1 MRMSQYFLPTMKE
14 NPAEAQI
21 VSHRLMLRAGLVRQT
36 SAGIYA
42 WLPLGFR
49 VLKNIERIVREE
61 QDRSGAQE
69 VLMPTIQSADLWRE
83 SGRYD
88 AYGPEM
94 LRIKDRHDRE
104 MLFGPTNEE
113 VITVLFRDG
122 VKSYRDLPRN
132 LYHIQWK
139 FRDEVRPRFGV
150 MRGREFLM
158 KDNYSFDIDKK
169 GAIHSYNKMFVTY
182 LRTFA
187 RMGLKAIPMRAET
200 GPIGGDLSHEF
211 IVLAD
216 TGESAV
222 FCHKGLVD
230 KDILSRKIDYD
241 SDLQPIVNEWTS
253 LYAATDDM
261 HDKAAFEKIPEGE
274 RLSARGI
281 EVGHIF
287 YFGTKYSAP
296 MKAVVA
302 GPGGEQITVEM
313 GSYGIGVSR
322 LVGGI
327 IEASHDEAG
336 IVWPESVAPF
346 KVAIVNLKPDDG
358 AVSGACQKLYDGLAA
373 KGIEV
378 LHDDRDL
385 RPGAQVRRH
394 GPDRPA
400 LAGDRRAQGR
410 VGRQGRGQGPQDR
423 QARGSAVRPGRP
435 ALRLRP
441 MAFAAVERLIAFRYL
456 RARREEGFISVIA
469 AFSLIGITLGR
480 RHADRRHVG
489 HERLSLRDAA
499 PDVEHQRPARRAGQP
514 RRPRRHARAAGRHE
528 EGARRAER
536 HADGRGPGHGRG
548 RRQGEG
554 RGAARRA
561 ARRLQGAH
569 AALGRDRRARRA
581 ARPLSQ
587 PVPRPRTTSRST
599 GDR

>member
-61 QDRSGAQE
+61 QDAAGAQE

-83 SGRYD
+83 SGRYE

-104 MLFGPTNEE
+104 MLYGPTNEE

-122 VKSYRDLPRN
+122 ARSYRDLPKN

-158 KDNYSFDIDKK
+158 KDAYSFDADRA
-169 GAIHSYNKMFVTY
+169 GAIRSYNKMFVAY

-187 RMGLKAIPMRAET
+187 RMGLKAIPMRADT

-211 IVLAD
+211 IILAD

-222 FCHKGLVD
+222 FCHKELVD
-230 KDILSRKIDYD
+230 KDILGREIDFA
-241 SDLQPIVNEWTS
+241 SDLQSIVNEWTS
-253 LYAATDDM
+253 LYAATDEM
-261 HDKAAFEKIPEGE
+261 HDKEAFEKIPEAQ
-274 RLSARGI
+274 RLAARGI

-287 YFGTKYSAP
+287 NFGTKYSKP
-296 MKAVVA
+296 MNAVVA
-302 GPGGEQITVEM
+302 GQGGEQITVEM

-358 AVSGACQKLYDGLAA
+358 AVGGACDRLYDALRA

-385 RPGAQVRRH
+385 RPG
-394 GPDRPA
+394 GK
-400 LAGDRRAQGR
+400 
-410 VGRQGRGQGPQDR
+410 
-423 QARGSAVRPGRP
+423 
-435 ALRLRP
+435 
-441 MAFAAVERLIAFRYL
+441 FADMD
-456 RARREEGFISVIA
+456 
-469 AFSLIGITLGR
+469 LIGIPWQVIVGPKGLTAGKVEVKNRRSGVREEVPIDQVVAQVSARLLG
-480 RHADRRHVG
+480 
-489 HERLSLRDAA
+489 
-499 PDVEHQRPARRAGQP
+499 
-514 RRPRRHARAAGRHE
+514 
-528 EGARRAER
+528 
-536 HADGRGPGHGRG
+536 
-548 RRQGEG
+548 
-554 RGAARRA
+554 
-561 ARRLQGAH
+561 
-569 AALGRDRRARRA
+569 
-581 ARPLSQ
+581 
-587 PVPRPRTTSRST
+587 
-599 GDR
+599 